1 MRKKLYDYSSV
12 KLVLDNNV
20 EKKFSFLYLG
30 GKRLE
35 DTERSRVPVV
45 LPPERDSFILSKCV
59 AICVFS

>member
-1 MRKKLYDYSSV
+1 MRKKLYDSQNWMRYSSV

-45 LPPERDSFILSKCV
+45 LPPERDSFIL
-59 AICVFS
+59 IYY